1 MESTPRANDPAERW
15 IGLLGRGER
24 PTDGVEDYCSFLGA
38 ALRQQS
44 VGLRSVRVNWAEEGW
59 PGALRRLW
67 GESGAWTGN
76 WVLVQFTTLAW
87 SRRGFPLR
95 LPKLIRSL
103 KQRGARCAVVF
114 HDPNP
119 YPGRRMIDRVRGT
132 LQLYVMRRALR
143 LADLCVVTI
152 PLEKTLWIPKG
163 SRNVVFIPV
172 GANLPAPER
181 AWSAEKNKAGGAAT
195 VGVFSVSPDSVG
207 REEVNLIA
215 EAVRYAA
222 EKTGKLRLVV
232 VGRNSDEAGRQ
243 LEQGLIG
250 TPVQVAVHGLLAGD
264 EIVRVLGACHAML
277 FTRGQISSRR
287 GSAIAGIACGLPII
301 APEGSETAAP
311 LTEAGVVLLPAG
323 TRDEFGPALV
333 RVLTD
338 DAYRESLAE
347 RSRRAQE
354 RYFSWSAI
362 SAQYV
367 KSLRETETTQ
377 SRGFQGARGS
387 KK

>member
-1 MESTPRANDPAERW
+1 M
-15 IGLLGRGER
+15 
-24 PTDGVEDYCSFLGA
+24 
-38 ALRQQS
+38 
-44 VGLRSVRVNWAEEGW
+44 
-59 PGALRRLW
+59 
-67 GESGAWTGN
+67 
-76 WVLVQFTTLAW
+76 
-87 SRRGFPLR
+87 
-95 LPKLIRSL
+95 
-103 KQRGARCAVVF
+103 VF
-114 HDPNP
+114 HDANL
-119 YPGRRMIDRVRGT
+119 YPGRRMIDRVRRT

-152 PLEKTLWIPKG
+152 PLEKAFWIPKG

-207 REEVNLIA
+207 TEEVNLIA
-215 EAVRYAA
+215 QAVRYAA
-222 EKTGKLRLVV
+222 EKTGKLRLVM

-243 LEQGLIG
+243 LEQGLMG
-250 TPVQVAVHGLLAGD
+250 TPVQVVVHGLLAGD
-264 EIVRVLGACHAML
+264 EIVRVLGSCHAML

-323 TRDEFGPALV
+323 ARDEFGPALV

-354 RYFSWSAI
+354 RYFSWRAI

-377 SRGFQGARGS
+377 SRGFQVARGS